1 MLVVDEFQDDDTDD
15 GSSPEQPET
24 PHEGDKEGSGK
35 LARWFKGLF
44 KGKEKGASRTS
55 SGNNSAANSRVS
67 SSTLRVPASP
77 GSGLAQASPEAGASY
92 SHSKSTTLP
101 SPGAVSKQS
110 SKVSPGAPHV
120 EVAHPHVKLLAEEGL
135 PANRAKSVSLK
146 SELQRL
152 RNSPMQHSK
161 SFTELS
167 NKAKVCYDIWKSLKQ
182 LNVWT
187 YTYTIREACP
197 STAHVHVVAFPDSVA
212 KRCVNTMRCVL
223 TSL

>member
-24 PHEGDKEGSGK
+24 PHDGDKEGSGK

-77 GSGLAQASPEAGASY
+77 GTAPAQTSPEAGANY

-101 SPGAVSKQS
+101 SPGAVSKPS
-110 SKVSPGAPHV
+110 SKVSPGPPHASD
-120 EVAHPHVKLLAEEGL
+120 EVAHPHVKLLAEEGS
-135 PANRAKSVSLK
+135 PASRSKSISLK

-167 NKAKVCYDIWKSLKQ
+167 NKAKVW
-182 LNVWT
+182 
-187 YTYTIREACP
+187 
-197 STAHVHVVAFPDSVA
+197 
-212 KRCVNTMRCVL
+212 
-223 TSL
+223 